1 MIHLNIGSNLNS
13 KHGSRFDNISLA
25 TNLLINSKIK
35 IKCPVHLLHGGQDAD
50 VPIET
55 SLKIMELIESDDV
68 KLTIVKSAN
77 HQFSE
82 QKNLKLIFNSINEMI
97 N

>member
-1 MIHLNIGSNLNS
+1 MPSS
-13 KHGSRFDNISLA
+13 
-25 TNLLINSKIK
+25 
-35 IKCPVHLLHGGQDAD
+35 PLHGGQDAD

-55 SLKIMELIESDDV
+55 SLKIMEQIDSGYV

-97 N
+97 D

>member
-1 MIHLNIGSNLNS
+1 M
-13 KHGSRFDNISLA
+13 
-25 TNLLINSKIK
+25 
-35 IKCPVHLLHGGQDAD
+35 HGGQDAD

-55 SLKIMELIESDDV
+55 SLKIMELIESSDV

-82 QKNLKLIFNSINEMI
+82 KKDLKLIFNSINEMI

>member
-1 MIHLNIGSNLNS
+1 M
-13 KHGSRFDNISLA
+13 
-25 TNLLINSKIK
+25 
-35 IKCPVHLLHGGQDAD
+35 HGGQDSD

-55 SLKIMELIESDDV
+55 SLKIMEQIESDDV

-82 QKNLKLIFNSINEMI
+82 QKNLKLIFDSINEMI

>member
-1 MIHLNIGSNLNS
+1 MCIRDRI
-13 KHGSRFDNISLA
+13 
-25 TNLLINSKIK
+25 
-35 IKCPVHLLHGGQDAD
+35 HLLHGGQDAD

-55 SLKIMELIESDDV
+55 SLKIMEQIESDDV
-68 KLTIVKSAN
+68 KVTIVKSAN

-82 QKNLKLIFNSINEMI
+82 QKNLKLIFDSINEMI

>member
-1 MIHLNIGSNLNS
+1 M
-13 KHGSRFDNISLA
+13 
-25 TNLLINSKIK
+25 
-35 IKCPVHLLHGGQDAD
+35 HGGQDVD

-55 SLKIMELIESDDV
+55 SLKIMEQIVSGEV

-82 QKNLKLIFNSINEMI
+82 QKNLKLIFDSINEMI